1 LFNSVLK
8 EILDSP
14 ERKIVKTRRRP
25 ELTYSASFALVLK
38 EEEVVSVRP
47 SSSNWITLLSNQLAD
62 LCSTD

>member
-47 SSSNWITLLSNQLAD
+47 SSSN
-62 LCSTD
+62 